1 MSTKKREE
9 TSSKELSQPVLYS
22 LTAYYRGRNT
32 INMRLR
38 RDETASLKTVC
49 MHIYIYT
56 LYYQVIYLPWLNSQ
70 TDYDE
75 SLYRANCIKHF

>member
-1 MSTKKREE
+1 
-9 TSSKELSQPVLYS
+9 
-22 LTAYYRGRNT
+22 
-32 INMRLR
+32 MRLR